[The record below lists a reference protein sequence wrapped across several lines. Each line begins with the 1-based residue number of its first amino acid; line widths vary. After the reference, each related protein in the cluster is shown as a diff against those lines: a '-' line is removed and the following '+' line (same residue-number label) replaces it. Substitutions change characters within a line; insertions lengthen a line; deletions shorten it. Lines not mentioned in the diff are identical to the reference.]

1 MYLLVSY
8 DCDCD
13 REVFG
18 YHSSEKVLE
27 KFISKCEDLK
37 RELSILNK
45 EIVNTLMDHNK
56 IVDKIVSDRAKISSE
71 VKSMTASLKYLTDK
85 EEMNAKIKELKEEI
99 EYRDKQISE
108 LKTDRDRIGKE
119 KREDIIKKY
128 PKSVVEF
135 CDENSDYL
143 VSRLYISEVKELKIQ
158 DITED
163 D

>member
-1 MYLLVSY
+1 MNMLKSW
-8 DCDCD
+8 DCDND
-13 REVFG
+13 VLFG
-18 YHSSEKVLE
+18 YHSSEEVLE
-27 KFISKCEDLK
+27 KFMTKCEDLK

-45 EIVNTLMDHNK
+45 EIEKTLIGHNK
-56 IVDKIVSDRAKISSE
+56 IIDKIVSDRAKISSE

-85 EEMNAKIKELKEEI
+85 EEMIAKIKELKEEI

-108 LKTDRDRIGKE
+108 LKVDRDRIGKE

-135 CDENSDYL
+135 CDKNSDYV
-143 VSRLYISEVKELKIQ
+143 VSNLYITEVKELQIQ